1 MNKKFRS
8 IKCNRIMVAAGLTA
22 AAGVASAAVDIA
34 PVTASLTDIAAVGTA
49 VFAVYVAIK
58 LTKWVRRAL

>member
-1 MNKKFRS
+1 MKQSKAL
-8 IKCNRIMVAAGLTA
+8 VAAGLVV
-22 AAGVASAAVDIA
+22 AAGAANAAQD
-34 PVTASLTDIAAVGTA
+34 VTALTGAITDIAAVGTA

>member
-1 MNKKFRS
+1 MQLKQSKVL
-8 IKCNRIMVAAGLTA
+8 VAAGLVA
-22 AAGVASAAVDIA
+22 ATGIANAAVD
-34 PVTASLTDIAAVGTA
+34 VTSLTGAITDIGAVGVA

>member
-1 MNKKFRS
+1 MTKLNQLRLGAF
-8 IKCNRIMVAAGLTA
+8 AL
-22 AAGVASAAVDIA
+22 VASAGAANAVMD
-34 PVTASLTDIAAVGTA
+34 VTAVTGSITDIAAVGTA

>member
-1 MNKKFRS
+1 MSKLQTRS
-8 IKCNRIMVAAGLTA
+8 ALVATALATAASISHAAVDVTALTA
-22 AAGVASAAVDIA
+22 AM
-34 PVTASLTDIAAVGTA
+34 TDIAAVGTA

>member
-1 MNKKFRS
+1 MKQSKAL
-8 IKCNRIMVAAGLTA
+8 VAAGLVA
-22 AAGVASAAVDIA
+22 ATGIANAAQD
-34 PVTASLTDIAAVGTA
+34 VTALTGAITDIAAVGTA